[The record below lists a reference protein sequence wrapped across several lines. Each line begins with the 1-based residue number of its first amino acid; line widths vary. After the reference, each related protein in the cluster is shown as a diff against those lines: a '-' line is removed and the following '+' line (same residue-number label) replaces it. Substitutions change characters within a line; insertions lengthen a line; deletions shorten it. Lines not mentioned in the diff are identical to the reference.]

1 MSIES
6 TAPARPDQLP
16 TNGAA
21 NATPQRRKL
30 KRSTRISLIVILIV
44 AVIAAAGYGV
54 SYFLDARNYVTT
66 DNAQVDGNQ
75 IMINAPATG
84 TLLDWSATEGTVVRQ
99 NQAVGRIEIQNAF
112 AQPQMPIR
120 APGAGTIAV
129 DNTVPGEFVTAGTP
143 LAVAYDLDK
152 IYVTARVDDT
162 AIKPVHL
169 GQLVDISVDAYP
181 NAQITGH
188 VRQIQAGAAAVFSLF
203 PQSNTQGTGNFQKV
217 TQVIPVKIG
226 FDDLNALNNLDLAP
240 GMNVTVHIH
249 KH

>member
-1 MSIES
+1 MSTES
-6 TAPARPDQLP
+6 TTPAPPDQLP
-16 TNGAA
+16 TNSAA
-21 NATPQRRKL
+21 PTTPQPRKL
-30 KRSTRISLIVILIV
+30 KRSTRISLMVILIV
-44 AVIAAAGYGV
+44 ALIAAAGYGV

-66 DNAQVDGNQ
+66 DNAQVDGHQ
-75 IMINAPATG
+75 IMINAPAAG
-84 TLLDWSATEGTVVRQ
+84 TLIDWSGTQGTVVRQ
-99 NQAVGRIEIQNAF
+99 HQAVGRIEIQNPF

-129 DNTVPGEFVTAGTP
+129 DNTVPGEYVTTGTP

-169 GQLVDISVDAYP
+169 GQLVDIDVDAYP
-181 NAQITGH
+181 NAHITGH
-188 VRQIQAGAAAVFSLF
+188 VREIQAGAAAVFSLF

-226 FDDLNALNNLDLAP
+226 FDNLNALNNLNLAP
-240 GMNVTVHIH
+240 GENVTVHIH

>member
-6 TAPARPDQLP
+6 TAPAPPDQLP

-21 NATPQRRKL
+21 PTTPQKRTL
-30 KRSTRISLIVILIV
+30 KRSTRISLTVILIV

-84 TLLDWSATEGTVVRQ
+84 TLIDWSATEGTVVRQ
-99 NQAVGRIEIQNAF
+99 NQAVGRIEIPTAF

-143 LAVAYDLDK
+143 LAVAYDLDT
-152 IYVTARVDDT
+152 IYITARVDDT

-169 GQLVDISVDAYP
+169 GQLV
-181 NAQITGH
+181 
-188 VRQIQAGAAAVFSLF
+188 
-203 PQSNTQGTGNFQKV
+203 
-217 TQVIPVKIG
+217 
-226 FDDLNALNNLDLAP
+226 
-240 GMNVTVHIH
+240 
-249 KH
+249 

>member
-1 MSIES
+1 MTTEN
-6 TAPARPDQLP
+6 TAPAPPDQLP

-21 NATPQRRKL
+21 TTTPPRRKL
-30 KRSTRISLIVILIV
+30 KRSTRISLVVILIV

-75 IMINAPATG
+75 IMISAPTTG
-84 TLLDWSATEGTVVRQ
+84 ILLDWSATEGTVVRP

-129 DNTVPGEFVTAGTP
+129 DNTVPGEYVTAGTQ
-143 LAVAYDLDK
+143 LAVAYDLNK
-152 IYVTARVDDT
+152 IYVTARIDDT

-169 GQLVDISVDAYP
+169 GQLVSREP
-181 NAQITGH
+181 
-188 VRQIQAGAAAVFSLF
+188 
-203 PQSNTQGTGNFQKV
+203 
-217 TQVIPVKIG
+217 
-226 FDDLNALNNLDLAP
+226 
-240 GMNVTVHIH
+240 
-249 KH
+249 